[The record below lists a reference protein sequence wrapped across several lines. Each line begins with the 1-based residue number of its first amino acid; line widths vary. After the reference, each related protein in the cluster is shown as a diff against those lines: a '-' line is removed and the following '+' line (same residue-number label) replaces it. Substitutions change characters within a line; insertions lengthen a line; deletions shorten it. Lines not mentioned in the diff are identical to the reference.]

1 MSSTR
6 LKRQIQ
12 DDQFDSSA
20 PAPVRR
26 PKRSALKRHWLSGA
40 LILSLAAVSVVS
52 AKSFYATEQ
61 QLAAVNARAA
71 QLDDEIEM
79 KQRQVKALNDKI
91 EQISSDAYLE
101 YLAKTMGYVYPN
113 ETVYQKG
120 APKGN

>member
-1 MSSTR
+1 MSSVR
-6 LKRQIQ
+6 LKRHIQ
-12 DDQFDSSA
+12 DEQVDSPA

-26 PKRSALKRHWLSGA
+26 PKRNALKRHWLSGA
-40 LILSLAAVSVVS
+40 LIFALAAVSVVS
-52 AKSFYATEQ
+52 AQSFRATEQ
-61 QLAAVNARAA
+61 QLKAVNARAE
-71 QLDDEIEM
+71 QLDQDIEM
-79 KQRQVKALNDKI
+79 KQRQVKALDDKI